1 MYRKCGQNQKF
12 KCQEMLLRIDNEKA
26 ERVVVV
32 AVSGGYSIKMADQC
46 SETRIKIGEQCFQG
60 IID

>member
-1 MYRKCGQNQKF
+1 
-12 KCQEMLLRIDNEKA
+12 MLLRIDNEKA